1 MTDRME
7 LLRREEEAWANF
19 ARRYAEVPEERLNE
33 SGVVPGW
40 STKDLVWHC
49 AYWARFCAESLE
61 SNTTGEG
68 WVDPFADHDDAY
80 WDGVNAKIAEEAKAM
95 SWGQIR
101 DAIPAIRERV
111 RAAVIA
117 APERGEV
124 AEWFADETFLHYD
137 EHAQEIQRFVAE
149 A

>member
-19 ARRYAEVPEERLNE
+19 AKQYAGVPEERLDE
-33 SGVVPGW
+33 PGVVPGW

-49 AYWARFCAESLE
+49 AYWARFCAEALE
-61 SNTTGEG
+61 SNTGEE

-80 WDGVNAKIAEEAKAM
+80 WDGVNAQIAQEAKVM
-95 SWGQIR
+95 SWQQIR
-101 DAIPAIRERV
+101 DEVPSIRERV
-111 RAAVIA
+111 RAAVMA
-117 APERGEV
+117 APDRGEA
-124 AEWFADETFLHYD
+124 AECFADETFLHYD
-137 EHAQEIQRFVAE
+137 EHAQEIHGFASD